1 MDPQTAVSVRVKNSI
16 NSSPHFTQSLIVSL
30 LLFLFS
36 ISLRCIIVTSSFARF
51 ARSATSPSFAYVSNP
66 VPDSSLCRAAAPRLR
81 PLQLLLSARLHR
93 SVSTVILLSSR
104 LASASAATRRLRSL
118 QLLLSF
124 ASVSAALLPDCV
136 RFGYCSPIASTSTL
150 LPNGVRFVCCSPIV
164 SASTLLRPLHLLL
177 PDCIRFN
184 CCSPIASASAAAPRL
199 RPLQLCSPMASA
211 SSAAPRLCPL
221 QLCSP
226 MASASSAAPRL
237 FPLQLCCIHFIC
249 CSPIASASTAAPRL
263 RPLRLLLPDCVRFNS
278 APQWRPL
285 RLLLPDCVRFNS
297 APQWRP
303 LRLLLPDCIR
313 FNCCSPIASASAA
326 APRQLFWKIP
336 ACPLFLKILRRVRG
350 SVN

>member
-104 LASASAATRRLRSL
+104 LASASAAALVCVRFSCTASRLCPFRLLLPDCVHFNSAPQWRPLRLLLPDCFRFNSAASTSSATPRLRPL
-118 QLLLSF
+118 QL
-124 ASVSAALLPDCV
+124 LLPDCV
-136 RFGYCSPIASTSTL
+136 RFGCCSPIASASTL

-164 SASTLLRPLHLLL
+164 SASTLLPNGVRFVCCSPIVSASTLLPNGVRFVCCSPIVSASTLLHPLHLLL
-177 PDCIRFN
+177 PDCVRFG
-184 CCSPIASASAAAPRL
+184 CCSPIASASTLLPNGVRFVC
-199 RPLQLCSPMASA
+199 CSPIVSA
-211 SSAAPRLCPL
+211 STLLPNGIR
-221 QLCSP
+221 
-226 MASASSAAPRL
+226 
-237 FPLQLCCIHFIC
+237 FVC

-263 RPLRLLLPDCVRFNS
+263 RPLQLLLRASCSGRFQLVHYS
-278 APQWRPL
+278 R
-285 RLLLPDCVRFNS
+285 RFY
-297 APQWRP
+297 AEFEVQ
-303 LRLLLPDCIR
+303 
-313 FNCCSPIASASAA
+313 
-326 APRQLFWKIP
+326 
-336 ACPLFLKILRRVRG
+336 
-350 SVN
+350 